1 MANSQTSSSVNSELP
16 SSSGKLEEEKSG
28 DKEESEDDS
37 DLDGCFGLFD

>member
-1 MANSQTSSSVNSELP
+1 MANSRASSSVNRELP
-16 SSSGKLEEEKSG
+16 SSSRSVDEEKNE